1 MDHFA
6 QTVPNSPIT
15 AIIIMVVIIMII
27 LMVIMIMKMMKIMK
41 IMMITTIGH
50 WIILH
55 KLSKFSDNCDLADKK
70 PSSRS
75 KESPDL

>member
-1 MDHFA
+1 MKGIESFC
-6 QTVPNSPIT
+6 TNCPSSPIT
-15 AIIIMVVIIMII
+15 AIMIMIMI
-27 LMVIMIMKMMKIMK
+27 IMIMKIM

-75 KESPDL
+75 KESPDLYPFDF

>member
-1 MDHFA
+1 M
-6 QTVPNSPIT
+6 TVAHELRFDLLI
-15 AIIIMVVIIMII
+15 AEIIMII
-27 LMVIMIMKMMKIMK
+27 IIIIIIIIMIIMIIM